1 MVSMDVTFADD
12 FIRFPHYDFRGASV
26 HPDGTLTAAQI
37 RGVNWKL
44 APPEIRTERGETL
57 FVPADQRPELEQFC
71 QRNGIAFDRRL
82 DVWGN
87 LLEPFLD
94 TEISDETADATD
106 ERLRRAGFEPG
117 EIAEIR
123 LRIAPLMKAYNIDS
137 MLGDWA
143 NLGLY
148 DLLRAVSGHL
158 VPAGLPATLGDP
170 ADVYAWAQEI
180 ADRPFTS
187 GRPPAS
193 A

>member
-1 MVSMDVTFADD
+1 MDVTIADD
-12 FIRFPHYDFRGASV
+12 HIRFLRYEFRGASV
-26 HPDGTLTAAQI
+26 HPHGTLTAAQI

-44 APPEIRTERGETL
+44 APPEIRTVLGETL
-57 FVPADQRPELEQFC
+57 FVPAGQRQELEQFC
-71 QRNGIAFDRRL
+71 RRNDIAFDRRL
-82 DVWGN
+82 DAWGN

-94 TEISDETADATD
+94 TKISDETADATD
-106 ERLRRAGFEPG
+106 ERLRKAGFDFG

-137 MLGDWA
+137 MLWDWA

-170 ADVYAWAQEI
+170 AEVYAWAQEI